1 MEQMEKFSRKALRE
15 NFVNYLNIAQPF
27 KPFCIENV
35 FVEHILQQER
45 RNKNK
50 LKQDTHKP

>member
-1 MEQMEKFSRKALRE
+1 MEKFSRKALRE